1 VLALVGASPFAHSG
15 DRRYWKSCSLH
26 ICAEKPGV
34 ILNWAVVGGELSL
47 VTGVG
52 LSRSMSESDAIV
64 TGLFS
69 DGFACEESLNL
80 ASVWN
85 LPILYARTTSPGLN
99 SRNRSAS
106 HAVL

>member
-1 VLALVGASPFAHSG
+1 MLALVRPSPFAHSS
-15 DRRYWKSCSLH
+15 DRRYWKSGSLH
-26 ICAEKPGV
+26 ISAEELGV
-34 ILNWAVVGGELSL
+34 ILDSAVVGGELSL

-85 LPILYARTTSPGLN
+85 LPTLYARTTSPGLN